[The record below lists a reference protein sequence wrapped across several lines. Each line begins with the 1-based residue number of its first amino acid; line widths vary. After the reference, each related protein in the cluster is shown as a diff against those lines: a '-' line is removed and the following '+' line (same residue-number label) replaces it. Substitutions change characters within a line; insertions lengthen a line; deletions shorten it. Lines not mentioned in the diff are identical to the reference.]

1 MRFRSKHL
9 EFGVGVLAGLAL
21 AIIALALFSWLA
33 LEVHEGETLR
43 FDSDVRAALHQLA
56 SPALTAVMKTFT
68 VLGSSI
74 PMLLLLAAAVSAF
87 WLAGLRRQAMMMV
100 IVMVGALVIEL
111 SLEHVFHRARPE
123 PYFNVPLPTSY
134 SFPSGHA
141 LSAACFY
148 GMLALLLGARARR
161 RTLRV
166 AIWIVCGFMIVMVG
180 VSRIYLGVHY
190 PSDVAGGYTTAC
202 IWLVTLDLAQER
214 FKSSSAAEA
223 SRVKRRS

>member
-1 MRFRSKHL
+1 M
-9 EFGVGVLAGLAL
+9 AGLAL

-33 LEVHEGETLR
+33 LEVRERETLR
-43 FDSDVRAALHQLA
+43 FDSSVRSALHQQA
-56 SPALTAVMKTFT
+56 SPALTVVMKAFT
-68 VLGSSI
+68 VIGSSI
-74 PMLLLLAAAVSAF
+74 PMLLLLAATVSAF
-87 WLAGLRRQAMMMV
+87 WLGGLRRQAMMMV
-100 IVMVGALVIEL
+100 IVMAGSLVIEL
-111 SLEHVFHRARPE
+111 SLKHVFHRARPE
-123 PYFNVPLPTSY
+123 PYFNVPLPSSY

-148 GMLALLLGARARR
+148 GMLALLLAARVRR
-161 RTLRV
+161 ETYRLG
-166 AIWIVCGFMIVMVG
+166 IWILCGLMIVMIG

-190 PSDVAGGYTTAC
+190 PSDVAAGYTTAC

>member
-1 MRFRSKHL
+1 MRFRAKHL
-9 EFGVGVLAGLAL
+9 EFGVGVVAGLAL

-33 LEVHEGETLR
+33 LEVREGETLR
-43 FDSDVRAALHQLA
+43 FDSDVRSALHQHA
-56 SPALTAVMKTFT
+56 SPALTAVMKAFT
-68 VLGSSI
+68 VIGSSI
-74 PMLLLLAAAVSAF
+74 PMLLLIVTAVLAF

-111 SLEHVFHRARPE
+111 SLKHVFHRARPE
-123 PYFNVPLPTSY
+123 PYFNVPLPSSY

-148 GMLALLLGARARR
+148 GMLALLLGARVRR
-161 RTLRV
+161 WIYRLG
-166 AIWIVCGFMIVMVG
+166 IWILCGLMIVMIG

-190 PSDVAGGYTTAC
+190 PSDVAAGYTTAC
-202 IWLVTLDLAQER
+202 IWLVALDLAQER

-223 SRVKRRS
+223 SRAKRLS